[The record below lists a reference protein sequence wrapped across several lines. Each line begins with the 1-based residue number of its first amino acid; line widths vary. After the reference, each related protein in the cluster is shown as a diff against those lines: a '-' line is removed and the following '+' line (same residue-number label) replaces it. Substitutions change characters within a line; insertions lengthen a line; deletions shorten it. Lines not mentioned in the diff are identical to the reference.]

1 MFCKKR
7 KARKAAKNSAV
18 VAAMAMAEKADDLNI
33 PGHADMF
40 AEKLTGKKKAMKK
53 ALVGLVL
60 ALGIGG
66 VAAYNAARPVEDP
79 WKSA

>member
-40 AEKLTGKKKAMKK
+40 AERSSPARKK
-53 ALVGLVL
+53 
-60 ALGIGG
+60 
-66 VAAYNAARPVEDP
+66 P
-79 WKSA
+79 

>member
-40 AEKLTGKKKAMKK
+40 AEKLTGK
-53 ALVGLVL
+53 
-60 ALGIGG
+60 
-66 VAAYNAARPVEDP
+66 NQTHQ
-79 WKSA
+79 S